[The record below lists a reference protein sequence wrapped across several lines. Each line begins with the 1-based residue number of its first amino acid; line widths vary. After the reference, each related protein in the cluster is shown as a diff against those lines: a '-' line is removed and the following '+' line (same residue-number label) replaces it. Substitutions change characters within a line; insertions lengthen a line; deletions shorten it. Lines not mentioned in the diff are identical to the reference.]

1 MEVDS
6 ATNTSACR
14 GILKEIEYTVLMT
27 PKEDHLE
34 ISGVNARVVLDD
46 VQAGTGETTH
56 VQ

>member
-6 ATNTSACR
+6 ATNTTACR